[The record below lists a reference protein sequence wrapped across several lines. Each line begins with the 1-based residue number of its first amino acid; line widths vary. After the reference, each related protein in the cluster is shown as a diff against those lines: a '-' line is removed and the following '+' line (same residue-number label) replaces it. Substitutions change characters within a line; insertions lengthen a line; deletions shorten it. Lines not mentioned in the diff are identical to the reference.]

1 MVLLKPFSVRVA
13 LRARQVTDAPPRAR
27 RRAFFC
33 FPTPRVVLLNACVA
47 PRAALFFDLWRTFKK
62 KAKKV
67 KSANE
72 MKLHFLQKVP
82 QKSGFFEI
90 FFSKIRAFKK
100 KYSWKNYSP
109 DRVRSFVCSF
119 VRSKEY

>member
-1 MVLLKPFSVRVA
+1 
-13 LRARQVTDAPPRAR
+13 
-27 RRAFFC
+27 
-33 FPTPRVVLLNACVA
+33 
-47 PRAALFFDLWRTFKK
+47 
-62 KAKKV
+62 
-67 KSANE
+67 

-109 DRVRSFVCSF
+109 DRVRSFVRSF